1 MQGAS
6 QKATEKG
13 TGIKVQNDNGESNI
27 NYNQSLTVFIHFCKA
42 LENTLSHSIFRETR
56 GGKHQGLGVE
66 SADRWVF
73 GGKVHGR
80 VSATQKMSNTDTDCK
95 DGKIKTKTN
104 ASLYHQEK
112 NLSKVFLT

>member
-42 LENTLSHSIFRETR
+42 LENTLSLSVFRETR
-56 GGKHQGLGVE
+56 RERLEVWLWE
-66 SADRWVF
+66 
-73 GGKVHGR
+73 
-80 VSATQKMSNTDTDCK
+80 
-95 DGKIKTKTN
+95 
-104 ASLYHQEK
+104 L
-112 NLSKVFLT
+112 LTG